1 MGRSCDEEDDNEN
14 GEFAERSKDDSAQ
27 PEAGCQLRRHGSM
40 RVISGPGPAAM
51 SASYHGSLQPQPEP
65 QPVRKP
71 QQEPQPMRKLPPPLP
86 GRSRPRAEPKPAS
99 TAPATPAA
107 SSAPPI
113 GRSSPDRDEE
123 EAIGVS
129 SLKDHFARLVQEHDR
144 LQVKYGR
151 LRAHLVE
158 RECRQEQPSGGK
170 GAAGPLAPIPE
181 DEADSPDGEL
191 PPYVRE
197 SPLLM
202 GLHLEAQRLQQELR
216 RAQRAY
222 WDLVLGSDSGDDSAE
237 VVVDLLSQLEK
248 RDTELSRARGRC
260 DRLAEALA
268 QSEREVAAC
277 RDALH
282 DYQLQME
289 AQRATHE
296 GLRARLHDLQVQ
308 LGEAREGCEFLQAER
323 ATLAE
328 AQVESEAEM
337 RRLRGLLEA
346 ALETSRVLYQRCAK
360 LFAKCQ
366 QKNLRLSQLESQLES
381 QRPTVEAGA
390 SSGQALAQL
399 SAKLQAFLKT
409 SVLFA
414 ASHLQLDSEVLDE
427 IMDDLEGSG
436 DEHSPSVALPP
447 RKDRAGLAIP
457 LPPLDGAATFAN
469 GDSEPD
475 SSYGTP
481 VDELPPNVSPEHS
494 SLVQAILQAAAV
506 SRMPGQ
512 PDDGRDRLASA
523 PLVVEHH
530 SAVNGGSEIGE
541 KLAERRNSCVLEHT
555 FVECNG
561 VVAANGGEGSGGRL
575 RERMATGQFPTG
587 GAVST
592 AEGPEP
598 GEAHRVLGAA
608 IASRPNGFHID
619 DSAALFRPNHCLAN
633 GVLSGAGPSENGA
646 LSSASSGS
654 QQQLQGARDDD
665 AAQSSVAGKPV
676 GTVPPFR
683 TVMATDGS
691 KLTGSV
697 GVTAGSGSGSS
708 HEQAVAELASLSG
721 KLVRI
726 HSLMQARVQE
736 RLCTDHEQIEELKQ
750 NLDTVCCQKAQCGLE
765 AGELRRQRDQAC
777 ERAQRLEQQMATLQD
792 GHAREVELL
801 FQQMGDL
808 KEKNRCL
815 AAVNQE
821 QGRQLQE
828 ELSRRGFSSEADAIC
843 AKLQLRQE
851 VERLRE
857 ELLLREEQLRALAA
871 KFGRFRKAY
880 EDNYQRATDD
890 IDKLDTM
897 LERVIETLE
906 AELDVVSGCPALM
919 QLLHN
924 LRGGGAAGEEA
935 TSASGTPQSPPS
947 GGSLINRK
955 TPTAL

>member
-1 MGRSCDEEDDNEN
+1 M
-14 GEFAERSKDDSAQ
+14 
-27 PEAGCQLRRHGSM
+27 
-40 RVISGPGPAAM
+40 
-51 SASYHGSLQPQPEP
+51 
-65 QPVRKP
+65 
-71 QQEPQPMRKLPPPLP
+71 
-86 GRSRPRAEPKPAS
+86 
-99 TAPATPAA
+99 
-107 SSAPPI
+107 
-113 GRSSPDRDEE
+113 
-123 EAIGVS
+123 S

-158 RECRQEQPSGGK
+158 RECRQEQPPGGK

-191 PPYVRE
+191 PPCVRE
-197 SPLLM
+197 SPLLL

-216 RAQRAY
+216 RAQHAY

-296 GLRARLHDLQVQ
+296 GLRARLHDQQVQ

-328 AQVESEAEM
+328 AQLESEAEM

-447 RKDRAGLAIP
+447 RKDHAGLPTP
-457 LPPLDGAATFAN
+457 LPPLDGGNTFAN

-494 SLVQAILQAAAV
+494 SLVQAILQAAAG
-506 SRMPGQ
+506 SRMPVQ
-512 PDDGRDRLASA
+512 LDDSRDRFTNA
-523 PLVVEHH
+523 PLVVDHH
-530 SAVNGGSEIGE
+530 TAINGGSEIGE
-541 KLAERRNSCVLEHT
+541 KLAERRNSCVVEHA

-561 VVAANGGEGSGGRL
+561 VVAANGDEGSGGRL
-575 RERMATGQFPTG
+575 RERTAAGQFPNG
-587 GAVST
+587 GAVSAVEE
-592 AEGPEP
+592 AEPS
-598 GEAHRVLGAA
+598 EAHRVLGAA
-608 IASRPNGFHID
+608 VATRPNGFHID
-619 DSAALFRPNHCLAN
+619 DSAAIFRPNHCLAN
-633 GVLSGAGPSENGA
+633 GMPGGAGPSENGV
-646 LSSASSGS
+646 LSSAPSGS
-654 QQQLQGARDDD
+654 QQQQLQGVSDDD
-665 AAQSSVAGKPV
+665 TAQSSVAGKPV

-683 TVMATDGS
+683 TVMAIDGG
-691 KLTGSV
+691 KMTGSG
-697 GVTAGSGSGSS
+697 GVTAGSGSGGS
-708 HEQAVAELASLSG
+708 HERAVAELASLSG

-736 RLCTDHEQIEELKQ
+736 RLRTDHEQIEELKQ
-750 NLDTVCCQKAQCGLE
+750 NLDTVCRQKAQCGME
-765 AGELRRQRDQAC
+765 TGELRRQRDQAC

-815 AAVNQE
+815 SAVNQE

-880 EDNYQRATDD
+880 EDNYQRATED

-906 AELDVVSGCPALM
+906 AELEVVSGCPALM

-924 LRGGGAAGEEA
+924 LRGGGAAGEEV
-935 TSASGTPQSPPS
+935 TSASAAPQSPPS
-947 GGSLINRK
+947 GVSLVSRK

>member
-1 MGRSCDEEDDNEN
+1 MKE
-14 GEFAERSKDDSAQ
+14 
-27 PEAGCQLRRHGSM
+27 
-40 RVISGPGPAAM
+40 
-51 SASYHGSLQPQPEP
+51 
-65 QPVRKP
+65 
-71 QQEPQPMRKLPPPLP
+71 
-86 GRSRPRAEPKPAS
+86 
-99 TAPATPAA
+99 
-107 SSAPPI
+107 
-113 GRSSPDRDEE
+113 
-123 EAIGVS
+123 
-129 SLKDHFARLVQEHDR
+129 HFARLVQEHDR

-158 RECRQEQPSGGK
+158 RECRKEQPQPGPK
-170 GAAGPLAPIPE
+170 GPLAPIPE

-191 PPYVRE
+191 PPCVRD

-222 WDLVLGSDSGDDSAE
+222 WDLVLGSDCGDDSAE

-260 DRLAEALA
+260 ERLSEALA

-282 DYQLQME
+282 DYQLKME
-289 AQRATHE
+289 AQRATHDAQ
-296 GLRARLHDLQVQ
+296 RSRVHDLQVQ
-308 LGEAREGCEFLQAER
+308 LSEAREGCEFLQAER

-328 AQVESEAEM
+328 AQVEAEAEM

-346 ALETSRVLYQRCAK
+346 ALETSRILYQRCAK

-366 QKNLRLSQLESQLES
+366 QKSARLSQLESQLEC
-381 QRPTVEAGA
+381 QRPIAEATA

-436 DEHSPSVALPP
+436 DEHPP
-447 RKDRAGLAIP
+447 APPVPHNKDRARLA
-457 LPPLDGAATFAN
+457 PPLALDVSFAN

-481 VDELPPNVSPEHS
+481 VDELPPSTSAEHS
-494 SLVQAILQAAAV
+494 SLVNEILQAAAG
-506 SRMPGQ
+506 SHLL
-512 PDDGRDRLASA
+512 GRNASEDL
-523 PLVVEHH
+523 P
-530 SAVNGGSEIGE
+530 VNGEHE
-541 KLAERRNSCVLEHT
+541 VHDKLAERRNSCV
-555 FVECNG
+555 VERTLVDCNG
-561 VVAANGGEGSGGRL
+561 VLGVSGEGRL
-575 RERMATGQFPTG
+575 GSSAGSIVEEAGLQSARSA
-587 GAVST
+587 AV
-592 AEGPEP
+592 
-598 GEAHRVLGAA
+598 AHT
-608 IASRPNGFHID
+608 NGFHAED
-619 DSAALFRPNHCLAN
+619 GAVTFRSNQCLTTS
-633 GVLSGAGPSENGA
+633 LPSGTGGSSENG
-646 LSSASSGS
+646 LAS
-654 QQQLQGARDDD
+654 QGPSDEDV
-665 AAQSSVAGKPV
+665 AQSSVSGKPV

-683 TVMATDGS
+683 TVAAADS
-691 KLTGSV
+691 KPLAG
-697 GVTAGSGSGSS
+697 TAGAGVGS
-708 HEQAVAELASLSG
+708 HERALAELASLSG

-736 RLCTDHEQIEELKQ
+736 RLRTDHEQIEELKQ
-750 NLDTVCCQKAQCGLE
+750 NLDTVCRQKVQCGLE

-777 ERAQRLEQQMATLQD
+777 DHAQRLEQQMASLQD
-792 GHAREVELL
+792 SHAREVELL

-815 AAVNQE
+815 SAVNQE

-828 ELSRRGFSSEADAIC
+828 ELSKRGFSSEADAIC

-851 VERLRE
+851 LEQLRE
-857 ELLLREEQLRALAA
+857 ELLLKDEQLRALAA

-906 AELDVVSGCPALM
+906 AEPEAVSSCPALT

-924 LRGGGAAGEEA
+924 LRGGGAGDA
-935 TSASGTPQSPPS
+935 TSSPS
-947 GGSLINRK
+947 GDNLTTRK